1 MIPQRSDVTQLVLSL
16 LGDTA
21 VSGGSIFVASF
32 QAPYLNAAFQEM
44 LSRLSVAGGDRIQ
57 REGYYVLAANT
68 AALAPVTAGWTNFGW
83 PEEIRERAI
92 TGQYAV
98 SAVTPSSPAAGQC
111 SVTLSQA
118 LPASV
123 ASGTML
129 ETYGINGVS
138 EDVNSSWAITLT
150 DTTHIILNGCTAS
163 GTYTNGGQVVYA
175 PLDWS
180 DPLQANDTTDIFPL
194 TSQSELGMY
203 SYSRGVLRFPSCATQ
218 RELKVV
224 YNLSGSLPVVSNPV
238 STDSMGLDDS
248 LNFLAHRTAQL
259 CAAAKGNPRAQQL
272 QQQADYFLGIML
284 AGAARAL
291 QSGQAIVP
299 QQFRPKRNVRAYS
312 W

>member
-1 MIPQRSDVTQLVLSL
+1 
-16 LGDTA
+16 
-21 VSGGSIFVASF
+21 
-32 QAPYLNAAFQEM
+32 
-44 LSRLSVAGGDRIQ
+44 
-57 REGYYVLAANT
+57 
-68 AALAPVTAGWTNFGW
+68 
-83 PEEIRERAI
+83 
-92 TGQYAV
+92 
-98 SAVTPSSPAAGQC
+98 
-111 SVTLSQA
+111 
-118 LPASV
+118 
-123 ASGTML
+123 ML

-150 DTTHIILNGCTAS
+150 DTTHIVLNGCTAS

-180 DPLQANDTTDIFPL
+180 DPLQPNDTTDIFPI
-194 TSQSELGMY
+194 TPVSELGMY
-203 SYSRGVLRFPSCATQ
+203 SYSRGVIRFPSCATQ

-224 YNLSGSLPVVSNPV
+224 YNLSGSLPVVVNPV

-284 AGAARAL
+284 TGAARAL
-291 QSGQAIVP
+291 QTGQQIVP
-299 QQFRPKRNVRAYS
+299 QQFRPKRNVRSYA